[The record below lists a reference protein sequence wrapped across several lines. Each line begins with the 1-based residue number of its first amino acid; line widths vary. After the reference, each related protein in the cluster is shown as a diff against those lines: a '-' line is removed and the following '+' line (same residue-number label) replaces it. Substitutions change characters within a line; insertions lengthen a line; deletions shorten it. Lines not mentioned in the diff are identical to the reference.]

1 MTFSDFMGLLSQLSL
16 EAITPPTTFSEQVKA
31 SRDLLKNDISG
42 FVKPLV
48 DFAITAAT
56 RVNFSISTEND
67 TLDDLFNKIL
77 KELNSDFVGKV
88 NLGLDP
94 IKRDFF
100 RSWWESGLCVIKT
113 IWNEED
119 GLIIPKTAFLVD
131 SKSIKIE
138 GEDNKFANYKYY
150 LDDKELRNNDFTHI
164 FIYKNCSM
172 YEKYPTPPLISKG
185 VYINTQ
191 IKKVIKGLQRSYLDR
206 IIPFLWII
214 LKGEKTR
221 PELKYEKE
229 DLEKIKE
236 SLEKAIKEFKKDKL
250 NKKIPIAVSRFDTK
264 HEFLTPDLE
273 KMLSDSITASINK
286 DILAGMGFISVLEG
300 LSTRR
305 DIILNPRPF
314 INNVVDS
321 VLLFKN
327 FMNDLAYVTAKK
339 NIKHKK
345 YFTNFSYSV
354 SVSPLTAFW
363 NDEDKSIMRL
373 LSDRGLL
380 SIKTSLENFDIDFN
394 RELKRRSKEAENGS
408 EVIFFPRVL
417 INQEAQEGLL
427 EMQHYDY
434 EAEPEKPATK
444 NVKSMLNDTT
454 PDKQGVDRFDYKF
467 SEKVLELTEHLA
479 PYKDWKS
486 IPLKLRRTLRTIRSK
501 RLREIW
507 LTVFN
512 NSWIY
517 YKESHPDEADSLAAR
532 TAWNMV
538 KKMGKKVKGG
548 WVLKEK
554 YKK

>member
-16 EAITPPTTFSEQVKA
+16 EALTPPTTFSEQVKA
-31 SRDLLKNDISG
+31 SRDLLKNDTSG
-42 FVKPLV
+42 FVKSLV
-48 DFAITAAT
+48 DFAVTAAT

-67 TLDDLFNKIL
+67 VLDNLFDKIL

-88 NLGLDP
+88 NLGLNP
-94 IKRDFF
+94 IKKDFF
-100 RSWWESGLCVIKT
+100 RSYWDSGLCVIKT
-113 IWNEED
+113 VWNEVD
-119 GLIIPKTAFLVD
+119 GLIVPKTAFLVD
-131 SKSIKIE
+131 SKSVKVE
-138 GEDNKFANYKYY
+138 GDDNKFASYKYY
-150 LDDKELRNNDFTHI
+150 LDDKELRNTDYTHI
-164 FIYKNCSM
+164 FIYKNSSM

-185 VYINTQ
+185 VYINVQ
-191 IKKVIKGLQRSYLDR
+191 IKKVIKALQRSYLDQ

-214 LKGEKTR
+214 LKGEKSR
-221 PELKYEKE
+221 PDLKYNKE
-229 DLEKIKE
+229 DLQDIKTA
-236 SLEKAIKEFKKDKL
+236 LEKAIKEFKEDKL
-250 NKKIPIAVSRFDTK
+250 NKKIPLAVSRFDTK

-273 KMLSDSITASINK
+273 KMLDDAITSSINK

-305 DIILNPRPF
+305 DIVLNPRPF

-327 FMNDLAYVTAKK
+327 FINDLAYVTAKK
-339 NIKHKK
+339 NIEHKK

-354 SVSPLTAFW
+354 NTSPLTSFW
-363 NDEDKSIMRL
+363 NDNDKSIMRI

-394 RELKRRSKEAENGS
+394 TELKRRSKEAENGS

-417 INQEAQEGLL
+417 MNQEAQESLL
-427 EMQHYDY
+427 EMQHYDL
-434 EAEPEKPATK
+434 ETEPETTTK
-444 NVKSMLNDTT
+444 NTKSILKDTT

-467 SEKVLELTEHLA
+467 SEKVLELTQHLA
-479 PYKDWKS
+479 PYKNWKS
-486 IPLKLRRTLRTIRSK
+486 IPLKLRKTLRTIKSRK
-501 RLREIW
+501 LREVW
-507 LTVFN
+507 LTTFN
-512 NSWIY
+512 NSWVY
-517 YKESHPDEADSLAAR
+517 YKETHPEEADSLAAK

-554 YKK
+554 YRK

>member
-16 EAITPPTTFSEQVKA
+16 EALTPPTTFSEQVKA
-31 SRDLLKNDISG
+31 SRDLLKNDTSG
-42 FVKPLV
+42 FVKSLV
-48 DFAITAAT
+48 DFAVTAAT

-67 TLDDLFNKIL
+67 VLDNLFDKIL

-88 NLGLDP
+88 NLGLNP
-94 IKRDFF
+94 IKKDFF
-100 RSWWESGLCVIKT
+100 RSYWDSGLCVIKT
-113 IWNEED
+113 VWNEVD
-119 GLIIPKTAFLVD
+119 GLIVPKTAFLVD
-131 SKSIKIE
+131 SKSVKVE
-138 GEDNKFANYKYY
+138 GDDNKFASYKYY
-150 LDDKELRNNDFTHI
+150 LDDKELRNTDYTHI
-164 FIYKNCSM
+164 FIYKNSSM

-185 VYINTQ
+185 VYINVQ
-191 IKKVIKGLQRSYLDR
+191 IKKVIKALQRSYLDQ

-214 LKGEKTR
+214 LKGEKSR
-221 PELKYEKE
+221 PDLKYNKE
-229 DLEKIKE
+229 DLQDIKTA
-236 SLEKAIKEFKKDKL
+236 LEKAIKEFKEDKL
-250 NKKIPIAVSRFDTK
+250 NKKIPLAVSRFDTK

-273 KMLSDSITASINK
+273 KMLDDAITSSINK

-305 DIILNPRPF
+305 DIVLNPRPF

-327 FMNDLAYVTAKK
+327 FINDLAYVTAKK
-339 NIKHKK
+339 NIEHKK

-354 SVSPLTAFW
+354 NTTPLTSFW
-363 NDEDKSIMRL
+363 NDNDKSIMRI

-394 RELKRRSKEAENGS
+394 TELKRRSKEAENGS

-417 INQEAQEGLL
+417 MNQEAQESLL
-427 EMQHYDY
+427 EMQHYDL
-434 EAEPEKPATK
+434 ETEPETTTK
-444 NVKSMLNDTT
+444 NTKSILKDTT

-467 SEKVLELTEHLA
+467 SEKVLELTQHLA
-479 PYKDWKS
+479 PYKNWKS
-486 IPLKLRRTLRTIRSK
+486 IPLKLRKTLRTIKSRK
-501 RLREIW
+501 LREVW
-507 LTVFN
+507 LTTFN
-512 NSWIY
+512 NSWVY
-517 YKESHPDEADSLAAR
+517 YKETHPEEADSLAAK

-554 YKK
+554 YRK

>member
-16 EAITPPTTFSEQVKA
+16 EALTPPTTFSEQVKA
-31 SRDLLKNDISG
+31 SRDLLKNDTSG

-48 DFAITAAT
+48 DFAVTAAT

-67 TLDDLFNKIL
+67 VLDNLFDKIL

-88 NLGLDP
+88 NLGLNP
-94 IKRDFF
+94 IKKDFF
-100 RSWWESGLCVIKT
+100 RSYWDSGLCVIKT
-113 IWNEED
+113 VWNEVD
-119 GLIIPKTAFLVD
+119 GLIVPKTAFLVD
-131 SKSIKIE
+131 SKSVKVE
-138 GEDNKFANYKYY
+138 GDDNKFASYKYY
-150 LDDKELRNNDFTHI
+150 LDDKELRNTDYTHI
-164 FIYKNCSM
+164 FVYKNCSM

-185 VYINTQ
+185 VYINVQ
-191 IKKVIKGLQRSYLDR
+191 IKKVIKALQRSYLDQ

-214 LKGEKTR
+214 LKGEKSR
-221 PELKYEKE
+221 PDLKYNKE
-229 DLEKIKE
+229 DLQDIKTA
-236 SLEKAIKEFKKDKL
+236 LEKAIKEFKEDKL
-250 NKKIPIAVSRFDTK
+250 NKKIPLAVSRFDTK

-273 KMLSDSITASINK
+273 KMLDDAITSSINK

-305 DIILNPRPF
+305 DIVLNPRPF

-327 FMNDLAYVTAKK
+327 FINDLAYVTAKK
-339 NIKHKK
+339 NIEHKK

-354 SVSPLTAFW
+354 NTTPLTSFW
-363 NDEDKSIMRL
+363 NDNDKSIMRI

-394 RELKRRSKEAENGS
+394 TELKRRSKEAENGS

-417 INQEAQEGLL
+417 MNQEAQESLL
-427 EMQHYDY
+427 EMQHYDL
-434 EAEPEKPATK
+434 ETEPETTTK
-444 NVKSMLNDTT
+444 NTKSILKDTT

-467 SEKVLELTEHLA
+467 SEKVLELTQHLA
-479 PYKDWKS
+479 PYKNWKS
-486 IPLKLRRTLRTIRSK
+486 IPLKLRKTLRTIKSRK
-501 RLREIW
+501 LREVW
-507 LTVFN
+507 LTTFN
-512 NSWIY
+512 NSWVY
-517 YKESHPDEADSLAAR
+517 YKETHPEEADSLAAK

-554 YKK
+554 YRK

>member
-16 EAITPPTTFSEQVKA
+16 EALTPPTTFSEQVKA
-31 SRDLLKNDISG
+31 SRDLLKNDTSG

-48 DFAITAAT
+48 DFAVTAAT

-67 TLDDLFNKIL
+67 VLDNLFDKIL

-88 NLGLDP
+88 NLGLNP
-94 IKRDFF
+94 IKKDFF
-100 RSWWESGLCVIKT
+100 RSYWDSGLCVIKT
-113 IWNEED
+113 VWNEVD
-119 GLIIPKTAFLVD
+119 GLIVPKTAFLVD
-131 SKSIKIE
+131 SKSVKVE
-138 GEDNKFANYKYY
+138 GDDNKFASYKYY
-150 LDDKELRNNDFTHI
+150 LDDKELRNTDYTHI
-164 FIYKNCSM
+164 FIYKNSSM

-185 VYINTQ
+185 VYINVQ
-191 IKKVIKGLQRSYLDR
+191 IKKVIKALQRSYLDQ

-214 LKGEKTR
+214 LKGEKSR
-221 PELKYEKE
+221 PDLKYNKE
-229 DLEKIKE
+229 DLQDIKTA
-236 SLEKAIKEFKKDKL
+236 LEKAIKEFKEDKL
-250 NKKIPIAVSRFDTK
+250 NKKIPLAVSRFDTK

-273 KMLSDSITASINK
+273 KMLDDAITSSINK

-305 DIILNPRPF
+305 DIVLNPRPF

-327 FMNDLAYVTAKK
+327 FINDLAYVTAKK
-339 NIKHKK
+339 NIEHKK

-354 SVSPLTAFW
+354 NTTPLTSFW
-363 NDEDKSIMRL
+363 NDNDKSIMRI

-394 RELKRRSKEAENGS
+394 TELKRRSKEAENGS

-417 INQEAQEGLL
+417 MNQEAQESLL
-427 EMQHYDY
+427 EMQHYDL
-434 EAEPEKPATK
+434 ETEPETTTK
-444 NVKSMLNDTT
+444 NTKSILKDTT

-467 SEKVLELTEHLA
+467 SEKVLELTQHLA
-479 PYKDWKS
+479 PYKNWKS
-486 IPLKLRRTLRTIRSK
+486 IPLKLRKTLRTIKSRK
-501 RLREIW
+501 LREVW
-507 LTVFN
+507 LTTFN
-512 NSWIY
+512 NSWVY
-517 YKESHPDEADSLAAR
+517 YKETHPEEADSLAAK

-554 YKK
+554 YRK

>member
-16 EAITPPTTFSEQVKA
+16 EALTPPTTFSEQVKA
-31 SRDLLKNDISG
+31 SRDLLKNDTSG

-48 DFAITAAT
+48 DFAVTAAT

-67 TLDDLFNKIL
+67 VLDNLFDKIL
-77 KELNSDFVGKV
+77 KELNSDFIGKV
-88 NLGLDP
+88 NLGLNP
-94 IKRDFF
+94 IKKDFF
-100 RSWWESGLCVIKT
+100 KSYWDSGLCIIKT
-113 IWNEED
+113 VWNEVD
-119 GLIIPKTAFLVD
+119 GLIVPKTAFLVD
-131 SKSIKIE
+131 SKSVKVE
-138 GEDNKFANYKYY
+138 GDDNKFASYKYY
-150 LDDKELRNNDFTHI
+150 LDDKELKNTDYTHI
-164 FIYKNCSM
+164 FVYKNCSM

-185 VYINTQ
+185 VYINVQ
-191 IKKVIKGLQRSYLDR
+191 IKKVIKALQRSYLDQ

-214 LKGEKTR
+214 LKGEKSR
-221 PELKYEKE
+221 PDLKYNKE
-229 DLEKIKE
+229 DLQDIKTA
-236 SLEKAIKEFKKDKL
+236 LEKAIKEFKEDKL
-250 NKKIPIAVSRFDTK
+250 NKKIPLAVSRFDTK

-273 KMLSDSITASINK
+273 KMLDDAITSSINK

-305 DIILNPRPF
+305 DIVLNPRPF

-327 FMNDLAYVTAKK
+327 FINDLAYVTAKK
-339 NIKHKK
+339 NIEHKK

-354 SVSPLTAFW
+354 NTTPLTSFW
-363 NDEDKSIMRL
+363 NDNDKTIMRI

-394 RELKRRSKEAENGS
+394 TELKRRSKEAENGS

-417 INQEAQEGLL
+417 MNQEAQESLL
-427 EMQHYDY
+427 EMQHYDL
-434 EAEPEKPATK
+434 ETEPETTTK
-444 NVKSMLNDTT
+444 NTKSILKDTT

-467 SEKVLELTEHLA
+467 SEKVLELTQHLA
-479 PYKDWKS
+479 PYKNWKS
-486 IPLKLRRTLRTIRSK
+486 IPLKLRKTLRTIKSRK
-501 RLREIW
+501 LREVW
-507 LTVFN
+507 LTTFN
-512 NSWIY
+512 NSWVY
-517 YKESHPDEADSLAAR
+517 YKETHPEEADSLAAK

-554 YKK
+554 YRK